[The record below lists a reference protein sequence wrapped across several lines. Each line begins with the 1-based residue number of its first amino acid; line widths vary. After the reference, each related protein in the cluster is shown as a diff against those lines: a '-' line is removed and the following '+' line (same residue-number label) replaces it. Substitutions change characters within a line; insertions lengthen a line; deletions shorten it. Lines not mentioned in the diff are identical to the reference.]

1 MRHKM
6 RLYSHIV
13 QLAVFYHRL
22 VAEGLVV
29 NPGTEKPLVCRLSC
43 IGAKPHAILSKHIV
57 DKAEA
62 LEQCSSVAELNVVK
76 GQTLQ

>member
-1 MRHKM
+1 MLRKM

-13 QLAVFYHRL
+13 QLAAFYHRL
-22 VAEGLVV
+22 MAEGLVV

-57 DKAEA
+57 EKAEA
-62 LEQCSSVAELNVVK
+62 LEQCSCVAELIVVK
-76 GQTLQ
+76 GHVPQ